1 MILPFIYVII
11 MVTLRIHI
19 LMDVTYLT
27 LNYKIINR
35 NKQKI
40 YKKKKSNMKNQNEI
54 FWNIN
59 DKNKNEQKYILD
71 FFNFAAN
78 Y

>member
-1 MILPFIYVII
+1 
-11 MVTLRIHI
+11 
-19 LMDVTYLT
+19 
-27 LNYKIINR
+27 
-35 NKQKI
+35 
-40 YKKKKSNMKNQNEI
+40 MKNQNEI